1 MILEGLDGLL
11 GAVTAVI
18 VGWDDLVTHLV
29 GLYGFLELV
38 GAFVVKDVM
47 LGHNSDGMQVVNEL
61 LICPNHFAG

>member
-18 VGWDDLVTHLV
+18 VGWDKLIHHLV
-29 GLYGFLELV
+29 RLHGFLELV

-47 LGHNSDGMQVVNEL
+47 LGHNSEGMQAVDEL
-61 LICPNHFAG
+61 LIRPNHFAG